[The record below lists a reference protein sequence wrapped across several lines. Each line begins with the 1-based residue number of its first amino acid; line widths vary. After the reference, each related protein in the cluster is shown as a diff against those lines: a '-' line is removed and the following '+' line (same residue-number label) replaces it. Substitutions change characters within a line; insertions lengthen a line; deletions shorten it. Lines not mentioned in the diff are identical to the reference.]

1 MIFKEK
7 RNGVKSVR
15 YTEDRKTLGRRINF
29 KRALAE
35 EINVLIAVFNNENE
49 AVKLN
54 NTIVVNVA
62 LNCFLKQLE
71 NIPEEE
77 ALAYLEKKAL
87 EEARK

>member
-7 RNGVKSVR
+7 RKGVKAVR
-15 YTEDRKTLGRRINF
+15 YTEDRKTLGRRIGF

-35 EINVLIAVFNNENE
+35 EINVLIAVFNKENE

-71 NIPEEE
+71 KISEEE

-87 EEARK
+87 EESKK